1 MGFRRAV
8 TDAWEQSYS
17 RVPQRL
23 KNRVH
28 ITGPDVHA
36 SRLESGGEPLRVIQ
50 PYERWQKVV
59 VLGGKPVLRQC
70 PECAALVQGE
80 YGRIRHAEWH
90 DNLGYILAAMDKPIE
105 DDDEPPADTRTGGHF
120 TEEHGA
126 EWVGNGSS

>member
-1 MGFRRAV
+1 MGFRRAWLE
-8 TDAWEQSYS
+8 AWAQTRARMPE
-17 RVPQRL
+17 RFT
-23 KNRVH
+23 NRVH

-50 PYERWQKVV
+50 PYERWQKVI

-70 PECAALVQGE
+70 PECAALVQDE

-90 DNLGYILAAMDKPIE
+90 EELARLIQDALDGG
-105 DDDEPPADTRTGGHF
+105 PAGEEAPAVDARTGGQF

-126 EWVGNGSS
+126 EWVG